1 MQFKQLQIN
10 PKIFSGLFTT
20 AVTTATIIFVFRQ
33 FTSSSIVYSLSL
45 FSFIFLK
52 VLVFL
57 FSNGYLPWVLQ
68 DFSFNQPPKKTFWN
82 ISASRINV
90 FANRMYLWRVA
101 LGSTWV
107 ACNGLLIGLVPF
119 FSEKISLVSGRVTF
133 FLVKRSHLLVFP
145 LAFMDSFIERSRE
158 TRERGTKA
166 PLHTPP
172 WARASAKLFQSHC
185 YAWLFNQKT
194 GSWASACRDHLK
206 SITMLFFCYV
216 ITAVNWQQ
224 KHFSDISR
232 TVNLLVIDFWKNRR
246 LLQRLTTS
254 IKWSHQ
260 T

>member
-1 MQFKQLQIN
+1 M
-10 PKIFSGLFTT
+10 
-20 AVTTATIIFVFRQ
+20 
-33 FTSSSIVYSLSL
+33 
-45 FSFIFLK
+45 
-52 VLVFL
+52 
-57 FSNGYLPWVLQ
+57 
-68 DFSFNQPPKKTFWN
+68 
-82 ISASRINV
+82 
-90 FANRMYLWRVA
+90 A
-101 LGSTWV
+101 LGSTCV

-119 FSEKISLVSGRVTF
+119 FSEKISLVSGRVTLF
-133 FLVKRSHLLVFP
+133 FSEKI
-145 LAFMDSFIERSRE
+145 SFVSFSVSFYRLFHRALEGNTWKGR
-158 TRERGTKA
+158 KA
-166 PLHTPP
+166 PLYTPP
-172 WARASAKLFQSHC
+172 WARASAKPFQSHC

-232 TVNLLVIDFWKNRR
+232 TVNLSVIDFWKNRR

>member
-1 MQFKQLQIN
+1 M
-10 PKIFSGLFTT
+10 
-20 AVTTATIIFVFRQ
+20 
-33 FTSSSIVYSLSL
+33 YSLSL

-101 LGSTWV
+101 LGSTCV

-119 FSEKISLVSGRVTF
+119 FSEKISFVSFSVSFYRLFQNRALEGNTWKGR
-133 FLVKRSHLLVFP
+133 
-145 LAFMDSFIERSRE
+145 
-158 TRERGTKA
+158 KA
-166 PLHTPP
+166 PPYTPP
-172 WARASAKLFQSHC
+172 WARASAKPFQSHC

-206 SITMLFFCYV
+206 SITMSSFCYV

>member
-1 MQFKQLQIN
+1 M
-10 PKIFSGLFTT
+10 
-20 AVTTATIIFVFRQ
+20 
-33 FTSSSIVYSLSL
+33 
-45 FSFIFLK
+45 
-52 VLVFL
+52 
-57 FSNGYLPWVLQ
+57 
-68 DFSFNQPPKKTFWN
+68 
-82 ISASRINV
+82 
-90 FANRMYLWRVA
+90 A
-101 LGSTWV
+101 LGSTCV

-119 FSEKISLVSGRVTF
+119 FSEKISWVSGRVTF

-145 LAFMDSFIERSRE
+145 LAFIDSFIERSRE

-172 WARASAKLFQSHC
+172 WAHASAKPFQSHC

-232 TVNLLVIDFWKNRR
+232 TVNLLVIDFFERIVGYYNVWRPVLSGHIKHNTYLLGFFLSSELWR
-246 LLQRLTTS
+246 LVVP
-254 IKWSHQ
+254 
-260 T
+260 